1 MTAPGGDSADSA
13 ARVGGVD
20 RALLAIA
27 LILVA
32 LGVVMV
38 FSASALVAAERFGKA
53 TFFAERHLVR
63 AVIGIALMLALAR
76 LPADVFA
83 RFARPAMLLVLGLLL
98 LLLLGAWIGWPPTIN
113 GVRRWITL
121 GPLTFQPSELAKV
134 ALVLYLAEAL
144 PRKGRRV
151 RKFWMGLAGPLIV
164 VLFVAALVAA
174 EPDLSGAS
182 TIVPIALV
190 VFWLGG
196 VRLSHVVLLGGT
208 AVVCFL
214 AIVLGVGHGIDR
226 IIGGFLDRSAH
237 AHQAGYHLSQ
247 SLLGLGSGGLWG
259 LGLGASRQK
268 MFFLPEPHTDFIFS
282 VIGEELG
289 FIGALLT
296 CGLFIAYVFRAW
308 AIARRAPTQQGFL
321 LAAGLAGTLGLS
333 AWLHVAVVLGVVP
346 PTGLPLPF
354 VSYGGTALVM
364 ALASTGV
371 ILSIS
376 RTLEPQRR
384 WLKPVGTVP

>member
-1 MTAPGGDSADSA
+1 MTAPGGDSADSG

-63 AVIGIALMLALAR
+63 AVIGIALMLTLAQ

-83 RFARPAMLLVLGLLL
+83 RFARPAMLLTLGLLL

-121 GPLTFQPSELAKV
+121 GPFTFQPSELAKV

-182 TIVPIALV
+182 AVVLIALA

-208 AVVCFL
+208 AIVCFL
-214 AIVLGVGHGIDR
+214 AVVLGVGHGIDR
-226 IIGGFLDRSAH
+226 VVGGFLDRSAH

-296 CGLFIAYVFRAW
+296 CGLFIAYAFRAW

-364 ALASTGV
+364 ALASTGI
-371 ILSIS
+371 ILNIS

-384 WLKPVGTVP
+384 WLKPVGMVP